1 MQYFLSSL
9 QHSDARITN
18 HNNLFQ
24 NAVLFAG
31 SHVKFNHSWHS
42 CVLEE
47 KGTGIFL
54 FYPHVGKETEKLGII
69 KKVLPKSCNHK
80 ITGFAAGEEKVT
92 QHCRIAQE

>member
-1 MQYFLSSL
+1 M
-9 QHSDARITN
+9 ANR
-18 HNNLFQ
+18 
-24 NAVLFAG
+24 
-31 SHVKFNHSWHS
+31 VKFNHSWHS

-47 KGTGIFL
+47 KGPGIFL

-92 QHCRIAQE
+92 QQCGDSARVNRGIFPALFP

>member
-1 MQYFLSSL
+1 V
-9 QHSDARITN
+9 T
-18 HNNLFQ
+18 
-24 NAVLFAG
+24 
-31 SHVKFNHSWHS
+31 FNHSWHS

-47 KGTGIFL
+47 KGPGIFL

-92 QHCRIAQE
+92 QQFGDSARVNRAIFTALFP